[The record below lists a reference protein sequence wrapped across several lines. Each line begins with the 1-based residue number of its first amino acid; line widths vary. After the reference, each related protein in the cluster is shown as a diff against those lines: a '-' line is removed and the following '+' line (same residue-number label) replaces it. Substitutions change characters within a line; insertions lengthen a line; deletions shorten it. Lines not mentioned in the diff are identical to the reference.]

1 MNTDGC
7 TENSTKFSIKGTKDK
22 KKSIII
28 AQFICEVIILMK

>member
-22 KKSIII
+22 KKFSYNCTIY
-28 AQFICEVIILMK
+28 L